1 MGNNKKQNF
10 YEWAHE
16 HLSKLLIRMFRITII
31 GAENQPDEGGLIA
44 VSNHISFLDVI
55 VMAVALKRQIRFM
68 AKKELFGIPLLG
80 GLIKSLGAFPVDR
93 KGSVAGSMKKAI
105 SLLKEGD
112 IVGMFPTGHRF
123 RDVPVEKTLDEV
135 KGGVGMAAYHAK
147 APMLPLYIS
156 TKNNHVKLFRPI
168 TIYVGKPVAYDELGF
183 VGGGTNEY
191 ENAAK
196 IAFSKVIELSRD
208 AALGSRTVDQHKL
221 LSDDKANT
229 VYTEDKKNG

>member
-1 MGNNKKQNF
+1 MGNKKKRNF

-93 KGSVAGSMKKAI
+93 KGSVAGSMKAQIPRCSGRKN
-105 SLLKEGD
+105 
-112 IVGMFPTGHRF
+112 TG
-123 RDVPVEKTLDEV
+123 
-135 KGGVGMAAYHAK
+135 
-147 APMLPLYIS
+147 
-156 TKNNHVKLFRPI
+156 
-168 TIYVGKPVAYDELGF
+168 
-183 VGGGTNEY
+183 
-191 ENAAK
+191 
-196 IAFSKVIELSRD
+196 
-208 AALGSRTVDQHKL
+208 
-221 LSDDKANT
+221 
-229 VYTEDKKNG
+229 